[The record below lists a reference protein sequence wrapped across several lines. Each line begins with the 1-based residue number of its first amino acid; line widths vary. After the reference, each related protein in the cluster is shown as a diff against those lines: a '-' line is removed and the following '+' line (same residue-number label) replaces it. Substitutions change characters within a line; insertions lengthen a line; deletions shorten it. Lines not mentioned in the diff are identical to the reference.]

1 MSAKKRQKSLFGAI
15 PLYHVEADSICENY
29 NGPVHVP
36 SKRQHNNSVA
46 KVKEEVISDDE
57 DEIIDKAFQAEVDTI
72 IANMGQP
79 YSAAKETPELAAF
92 HPSFQMVERMCS
104 EILGGAAWILQK
116 SEYQHAETAKLLERM
131 LRHQAIAYLKAK
143 RIGLM
148 GDSGVGKS
156 TLINCLLDTPGLAH
170 QGSNGAAC
178 TFVVTEY
185 HAAWASQT
193 KRFAAEIIFFEPAER
208 ETILKEYFADHYR
221 FTLEDVD
228 GLEEATRRDYELRR
242 DTTMEAFLA
251 IYAEYPEFQSE
262 EAAQEFL
269 DTATSDRDPMI
280 LDKLF
285 TWSREVVASCE
296 ADNSVVERAADSAI
310 ELGGKIERFVKTWN
324 GDDILSSPWPLVKLV
339 KIGLHSVFLS
349 RGVVLADLPGL
360 SDVNQT
366 RVKLTQ
372 LYTRDCDFIFLVARV
387 GRVQTDSNTN
397 DRLLY
402 GVCRALGP
410 RKALICTRADEMDEF
425 TKPRDLAA
433 SPTDRQEHDQILRSW
448 TSLSNEI
455 KRFAASLAK
464 LHGQARAEA
473 LDEIQLLK
481 LKKKALHVM
490 KLGVLIK
497 MRNKKVIAAMQKKYE
512 STTKEKN
519 PLRVYCVSNEHYAL
533 HQIGYTEDLMPCS
546 MDIVGISDVRLC
558 ALILPSAHKLKK
570 LQEHCKGTVK
580 SLISS
585 LEGWCLQS
593 TMERRVELRALV
605 AKPREKTSSVIA
617 TFLSELKAHLRTIVI
632 DGIVQ
637 SRPDWTSRG
646 SKAAGGWAQY
656 HHATYAAWCRNQG
669 DYHKKVQGR
678 TPWNATL
685 LEPVMKDLY
694 KFWTLF
700 DTTAKDASARCLSS
714 LNNLLDTVVVDIK
727 GRIDF
732 PGADLASIKSFN
744 ESLEAQKAVI
754 YSRVS
759 EIRTAVEDL
768 SRNVKLDAT
777 TAEFNAYV
785 PVAMKP
791 VYRDCAAKTGTG
803 RNKVQR
809 ALLENAIS
817 RGVPFQD
824 IASKVEKAFEDFF
837 ETNRNTFT
845 TKLEKIFDEI
855 LVDFD
860 LRFRVQEVHDP
871 SRDELRRQLHDFV
884 VQAKI
889 KIDGPMMEE
898 LDRAENDS
906 IPTEGL
912 LSG

>member
-1 MSAKKRQKSLFGAI
+1 MSVNKRQKTLIGAKSLFQF
-15 PLYHVEADSICENY
+15 EAGSICEIN
-29 NGPVHVP
+29 NKSVAVP
-36 SKRQHNNSVA
+36 SKRQYDDFVA
-46 KVKEEVISDDE
+46 VVKEEVISDDE
-57 DEIIDKAFQAEVDTI
+57 DEMIDKALQADVRTI
-72 IANMGQP
+72 ICGMGQP
-79 YSAAKETPELAAF
+79 YSAAKETPRLAAF

-116 SEYQHAETAKLLERM
+116 SEYQHAEAAKLLESM
-131 LRHQAIAYLKAK
+131 LRHQTIAYPKAK

-178 TFVVTEY
+178 TFVVSEY

-193 KRFAAEIIFFEPAER
+193 KRFAAEIKFFEPAER
-208 ETILKEYFADHYR
+208 ETILKEYFADYYR
-221 FTLEDVD
+221 FTLEDID
-228 GLEEATRRDYELRR
+228 ELEEATRRDYELRR
-242 DTTMEAFLA
+242 DTSMEAFLA
-251 IYAEYPEFQSE
+251 LYAEYPEFQSE
-262 EAAQEFL
+262 EAGQAFL
-269 DTATSDRDPMI
+269 DTATSDHDPMI
-280 LDKLF
+280 LDKLY
-285 TWSREVVASCE
+285 TWSREVIASCE
-296 ADNSVVERAADSAI
+296 ADNSVVERAADTAI
-310 ELGGKIERFVKTWN
+310 DLGGKIERFVKTWN
-324 GDDILSSPWPLVKLV
+324 GDEILSSPWPLVKLV

-372 LYTRDCDFIFLVARV
+372 LYTRDCDFIFLVAKV

-433 SPTDRQEHDQILRSW
+433 SPTDRQEYDRILRSW
-448 TSLSNEI
+448 TSLSSEI
-455 KRFAASLAK
+455 KRFAASLVK

-473 LDEIQLLK
+473 LDEIQMLK

-490 KLGVLIK
+490 KLGTLIN
-497 MRNKKVIAAMQKKYE
+497 MRNKKVIVAMQKKYE
-512 STTKEKN
+512 STTKEKT
-519 PLRVYCVSNEHYAL
+519 PLRVYCVSNEHYAI
-533 HQIGYTEDLMPCS
+533 HQIGYTEDLIPCS
-546 MDIVGISDVRLC
+546 MDIVGISNVRLC
-558 ALILPSAHKLKK
+558 ALMLPSAHKFKT
-570 LQEHCKGTVK
+570 LQEHCKGTLK
-580 SLISS
+580 SLVSS

-605 AKPREKTSSVIA
+605 AKPREKTSFVIA
-617 TFLSELKAHLRTIVI
+617 TFVSELKAHLRTIVI
-632 DGIVQ
+632 DGIVR
-637 SRPDWTSRG
+637 SRPQWTDRG
-646 SKAAGGWAQY
+646 LKAAVGWAEY
-656 HHATYAAWCRNQG
+656 HHTTYAAWCRNQG
-669 DYHKKVQGR
+669 DYHKKVEGR

-694 KFWTLF
+694 KFWTDF
-700 DTTAKDASARCLSS
+700 DTTAKDASEKFLSS
-714 LNNLLDTVVVDIK
+714 LNNLLDTVVADIK
-727 GRIDF
+727 DF

-759 EIRTAVEDL
+759 DIRTAVEKL

-777 TAEFNAYV
+777 TAEIDAYL
-785 PVAMKP
+785 PVAMEP
-791 VYRDCAAKTGTG
+791 VYRDCAAVTGKG
-803 RNKVQR
+803 RNKAQR

-824 IASKVEKAFEDFF
+824 IASKVEKAFEDFL
-837 ETNRNTFT
+837 ETKRRMFT

-855 LVDFD
+855 LEDFD

-871 SRDELRRQLHDFV
+871 SRDELRRQLHEFV

-889 KIDGPMMEE
+889 KMDGPMMEE

-906 IPTEGL
+906 ISTEGL
-912 LSG
+912 LSC